1 MSDPYTPVIP
11 GTQRQAPSARTF
23 NGLLRA
29 GQANSRN
36 QGKLDTGPG
45 GAFGEPSLTCLI
57 QNKTGADLP
66 AFSVLVQAAALVN
79 PATVPFEAQAQPAF
93 TGVAVSVI
101 TAPFVI
107 TTGPLGNNAIGQ
119 AVVSGLALVD
129 VNITSLTHTRAV
141 PTAAVTNQLASA
153 ASGGVVLWWTPGATG
168 VQKCLVL
175 VGSQSDGP
183 DATPTVRGWVSTGTQ
198 SFGGNKTFTG
208 SVLADSL
215 GAVHGVGGD
224 TVNAVHSVSGETGS
238 FTKSCTVWNLV
249 IAGGVT
255 STRITSLV
263 SSNFIDLNG
272 LAAPIQIA
280 SYTGYVLLGLSGSYP
295 FINITDG
302 TTLLSGYTGNL
313 APGQTGVFQSG
324 ILVAVI

>member
-45 GAFGEPSLTCLI
+45 GAFGEPSLVCLV

-66 AFSVLVQAAALVN
+66 AFSVLVQAAAIIN
-79 PATVPFEAQAQPAF
+79 PATVPYEAQAQPAF
-93 TGVAVSVI
+93 TGVAVSVV

-107 TTGPLGNNAIGQ
+107 TTEPLGNNAIGQ

-129 VNITSLTHTRAV
+129 VNITDLAHTRAV

-183 DATPTVRGWVSTGTQ
+183 DATPLIRGWVSTVAQ
-198 SFGGNKTFTG
+198 SFGGAKTFISLLTADAGVFTGIVYLGGLGFITTTTISSPPLSLVTESSLAFMSDVGFACRDGGGTPHAGLTTTFLTGDGRTATFTG
-208 SVLADSL
+208 GIL
-215 GAVHGVGGD
+215 
-224 TVNAVHSVSGETGS
+224 T
-238 FTKSCTVWNLV
+238 
-249 IAGGVT
+249 
-255 STRITSLV
+255 
-263 SSNFIDLNG
+263 G
-272 LAAPIQIA
+272 LA
-280 SYTGYVLLGLSGSYP
+280 
-295 FINITDG
+295 
-302 TTLLSGYTGNL
+302 
-313 APGQTGVFQSG
+313 
-324 ILVAVI
+324 